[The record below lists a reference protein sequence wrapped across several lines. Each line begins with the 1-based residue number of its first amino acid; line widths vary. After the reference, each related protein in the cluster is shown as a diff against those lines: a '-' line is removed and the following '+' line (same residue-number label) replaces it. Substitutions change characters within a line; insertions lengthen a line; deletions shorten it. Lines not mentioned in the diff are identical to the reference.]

1 MTINPLF
8 TAWNPVQA
16 AAAPPDPLA
25 AIEQAIEC
33 LASGRPVPEPA
44 ASLLHAGLLRFMA
57 GTRFELAI
65 GLQAMP
71 NGKPTA
77 VQAAAQD
84 WRNRQIRALAGLLEG
99 DSAKA
104 KAETIAALLS
114 APMPQP
120 CGIQEADLILN
131 ELHLR
136 RQFSLDIPTSVRQ
149 IQRILAEQ

>member
-8 TAWNPVQA
+8 TAWNPAQA

-57 GTRFELAI
+57 GSRFEQAM
-65 GLQAMP
+65 GLQSTE
-71 NGKPTA
+71 NGKRTA
-77 VQAAAQD
+77 VQTAAQD

-104 KAETIAALLS
+104 KAEAIAALLS
-114 APMPQP
+114 APRPP
-120 CGIQEADLILN
+120 SCGIQEADLIVN

-136 RQFSLDIPTSVRQ
+136 RQFSLDMPTSVRQ
-149 IQRILAEQ
+149 IQRILSGA